1 MGESAGPELPLVAD
15 LVYTPALVRQ
25 AYTRAWR
32 QTVGGYYLVALLV
45 VAVTLGWHLSQR
57 RAGWF
62 GGALGCALLMGA
74 VFPVFLWRTMQRRG
88 RAAFDALGDPPVA
101 TLAADEGGFKVA
113 SAHGEMRFPWDRV
126 TQLWRYPEHWTIGLG
141 DAGSVTIPLA
151 SVSEAMQAF
160 VLDQV
165 RAYGGKL
172 V

>member
-1 MGESAGPELPLVAD
+1 M
-15 LVYTPALVRQ
+15 
-25 AYTRAWR
+25 
-32 QTVGGYYLVALLV
+32 
-45 VAVTLGWHLSQR
+45 
-57 RAGWF
+57 
-62 GGALGCALLMGA
+62 
-74 VFPVFLWRTMQRRG
+74 
-88 RAAFDALGDPPVA
+88 
-101 TLAADEGGFKVA
+101 ADEGGFKVA

-165 RAYGGKL
+165 RAHGGKL

>member
-15 LVYTPALVRQ
+15 LVYTRALVRQ

-88 RAAFDALGDPPVA
+88 RAAFESILDSELPAVLAAGAPDPAVLRQARLAALGRC
-101 TLAADEGGFKVA
+101 G
-113 SAHGEMRFPWDRV
+113 
-126 TQLWRYPEHWTIGLG
+126 
-141 DAGSVTIPLA
+141 
-151 SVSEAMQAF
+151 
-160 VLDQV
+160 
-165 RAYGGKL
+165 
-172 V
+172 